1 MMLSVHRLDGF
12 RHQNGPVVRL
22 LDGFLLHLNCRNAG
36 LIAGTV
42 RGNVLPVVFQPGCHL
57 VHLGAG
63 ERILNVV
70 VAVASV
76 DLVPLVGRKGL
87 VVILPGKGHYYCV
100 AAWERHCY
108 VAERVGCQ
116 AVVALVHYC
125 CVVALAHH
133 YYCVAAWE
141 HHYYV
146 AERVSCQAV
155 VARLQ
160 CYVAVLIAHYFRLV
174 AGLQAVARSRDV
186 VVVLHLYSV
195 ARLEVLSPVARL
207 EVLSPVARLEALH
220 FAA

>member
-1 MMLSVHRLDGF
+1 MMLNVHQMGGF
-12 RHQNGPVVRL
+12 RHRNGPVVHR

-36 LIAGTV
+36 LIAGMV
-42 RGNVLPVVFQPGCHL
+42 RRNVLPVVFLPGCHP

-87 VVILPGKGHYYCV
+87 VVILPGKGHYCCV
-100 AAWERHCY
+100 AAWERHYY
-108 VAERVGCQ
+108 VAERVSCQ
-116 AVVALVHYC
+116 VVVALVHYC
-125 CVVALAHH
+125 CVVALVHQ

-141 HHYYV
+141 RHYYV
-146 AERVSCQAV
+146 AERVSCQVV

-186 VVVLHLYSV
+186 VVLLHLYS
-195 ARLEVLSPVARL
+195 VARL